1 MSCYRKQKVL
11 RIAADRV
18 GIRDRADYERF
29 ETEHPG
35 ALDYEVGHMSCSL
48 ANSDERLFFDYWLY
62 DRDMPELCA
71 LDAYQWS
78 RGLTSMERRKYTA
91 AFQRLFPD
99 VSMDDVRYCEY
110 VWYDGI
116 EAPACFDQDGEASDE
131 P

>member
-18 GIRDRADYERF
+18 GIQSREAYDQF
-29 ETEHPG
+29 EAEYPG
-35 ALDYEVGHMSCSL
+35 DLDYAVGHMACSL
-48 ANSDERLFFDYWLY
+48 ANSGDRLYFDYWLY
-62 DRDMPELCA
+62 DRDMPGLCA
-71 LDAYQWS
+71 TDAYQWS

-99 VSMDDVRYCEY
+99 VDMDDVRYCEY

-116 EAPACFDQDGEASDE
+116 EAPECL
-131 P
+131 